1 MKVRVRLGLGLEVIF
16 VHGGVL
22 RRCID
27 GVSDKRGGREGGG
40 GGGVSIGY
48 SLDMVK
54 GLVDRVC

>member
-16 VHGGVL
+16 VYGDVL
-22 RRCID
+22 RSYID

-40 GGGVSIGY
+40 CISIGY
-48 SLDMVK
+48 LLDMVK